1 MQIKE
6 LGGDVYQVALPFA
19 GAAGGTPLEVAAFV
33 APANMAV
40 SGMKWL
46 PAAAI
51 TANGTNFFT
60 LSLRN
65 RGAGGAGT
73 ALPVSRSYAATNS
86 VAWVNETAT
95 LSGTASDLLIAAGDS
110 LTVQK
115 VESGSGLTCPAGIVV
130 VALRFR

>member
-6 LGGDVYQVALPFA
+6 VGGDVYQVALPFA
-19 GAAGGTPLEVAAFV
+19 GAAAGSPLEVAAFV
-33 APANMAV
+33 APANMSV
-40 SGMKWL
+40 SGMRWL

-65 RGAGGAGT
+65 RGTGAGT

-86 VAWVNETAT
+86 VAWVGEVGTLSATAT
-95 LSGTASDLLIAAGDS
+95 DLLITAGDS

-115 VESGSGLTCPAGIVV
+115 VETASGLTCPAGVV
-130 VALRFR
+130 VVSLRFR

>member
-19 GAAGGTPLEVAAFV
+19 GIAAGSALEVSAFV
-33 APANMAV
+33 APANMSV
-40 SGMKWL
+40 TSVKWL

-51 TANGTNFFT
+51 TANASNYFT

-65 RGAGGAGT
+65 RGAAGSGT
-73 ALPVSRSYAATNS
+73 VLPASRSYAATNS
-86 VAWVNETAT
+86 VAWVNETCT
-95 LSGTASDLLIAAGDS
+95 LSATASDLLIAAGDT

-115 VESGSGLTCPAGIVV
+115 VETGTGLTCPAGLVV

>member
-1 MQIKE
+1 MQLKE
-6 LGGDVYQVALPFA
+6 IAGDVFQVALPFA
-19 GAAGGTPLEVAAFV
+19 GAAGGTPLEVSAFV
-33 APANMAV
+33 APANMSV

-51 TANGTNFFT
+51 TANATNFFT

-65 RGAGGAGT
+65 RGAAGAGT

-86 VAWVNETAT
+86 VAWVNEACT
-95 LSGTASDLLIAAGDS
+95 LSATAADLLLAAGDS

-115 VESGSGLTCPAGIVV
+115 VESGTGLTCPAGLVV
-130 VALRFR
+130 VSLRFR